1 MKEKGGIETFWAVHG
16 LSFSLIHKSKIHL
29 EKQRTKMS
37 QCTLRKTKFDDL
49 HSPISIFFIKL
60 QHLMW
65 YWCKNW
71 GKNMQIDQWS
81 RIEIAETDS
90 DIHGQLNYDNT

>member
-1 MKEKGGIETFWAVHG
+1 
-16 LSFSLIHKSKIHL
+16 
-29 EKQRTKMS
+29 MS

-71 GKNMQIDQWS
+71 GRNMQVDQWS
-81 RIEIAETDS
+81 RIDIAETDS
-90 DIHGQLNYDNT
+90 HIHGQLNYDNTQWRKGGLFDELCYYLYYNTEKHEN